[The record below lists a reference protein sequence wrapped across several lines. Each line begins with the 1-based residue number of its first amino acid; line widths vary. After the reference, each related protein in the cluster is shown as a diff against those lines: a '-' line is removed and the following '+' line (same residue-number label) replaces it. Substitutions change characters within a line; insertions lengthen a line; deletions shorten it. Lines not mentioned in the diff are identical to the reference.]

1 MREGQVKQT
10 LEPNSETGVHPPYKQ
25 TVIQQTTAANPGEI
39 GIIPL
44 TPRSIR
50 KLRMAITAGLLL
62 AHSVVQ
68 VGIYAFGAEKHWLD
82 SLNMDRELNL
92 PTLFSSAMLLMAA
105 LLMQRLGQSSD
116 RIAAQDWRLLSK
128 IFIFLALDEA
138 LQIHEILIIP
148 GLRHQVHPALAS
160 TWVVPYA
167 VLTLILL
174 WRFRRFLGSI
184 SRATALQL
192 LRSGA
197 VYIVGAIGMEMIGS
211 FAVRSS
217 LIRLHSPW
225 YGVITGLEEA
235 LELLGIIL
243 LIDGLLRALLDQR
256 NSIDLTLRLGT
267 DSESN

>member
-1 MREGQVKQT
+1 M
-10 LEPNSETGVHPPYKQ
+10 
-25 TVIQQTTAANPGEI
+25 

-50 KLRMAITAGLLL
+50 KLLTAITAGLLL

-68 VGIYAFGAEKHWLD
+68 VGIYVFGAKKHWLD

-92 PTLFSSAMLLMAA
+92 PTLFSSALLLVAA
-105 LLMQRLGQSSD
+105 LLMQRLAQRSD
-116 RIAAQDWRLLSK
+116 RIATEDWRLLSK

-160 TWVVPYA
+160 TWVMPYA
-167 VLTLILL
+167 ALVLIML
-174 WRFRRFLGSI
+174 WRFRRFLGCI
-184 SRATALQL
+184 PRATASRL
-192 LRSGA
+192 LRSGS
-197 VYIVGAIGMEMIGS
+197 VYLSGAIGMEMIGS

-225 YGVITGLEEA
+225 YGAITGLEES

-243 LIDGLLRALLDQR
+243 LIDALMRALLEQQNR
-256 NSIDLTLRLGT
+256 IDFILRLST
-267 DSESN
+267 NTKER

>member
-1 MREGQVKQT
+1 M
-10 LEPNSETGVHPPYKQ
+10 
-25 TVIQQTTAANPGEI
+25 IQQPTAADPSQI

-50 KLRMAITAGLLL
+50 HLLMAITAGLLV

-68 VGIYAFGAEKHWLD
+68 VGIYGFGAEKHWLD

-92 PTLFSSAMLLMAA
+92 PTLFSSSLLLISA
-105 LLMQRLGQSSD
+105 LLMQRLGHNSNPD
-116 RIAAQDWRLLSK
+116 AADDWRLLSK

-167 VLTLILL
+167 ALALIML
-174 WRFRRFLGSI
+174 WKFRSFLGSI
-184 SRATALQL
+184 PRATATGL

-197 VYIVGAIGMEMIGS
+197 VYVGGAIGMEMIGS

-225 YGVITGLEEA
+225 YGAITGLEEA
-235 LELLGIIL
+235 LELLGILL
-243 LIDGLLRALLDQR
+243 LIDALLRALLDQR
-256 NSIDLTLRLGT
+256 NSIDLILRLST
-267 DSESN
+267 KSDEN

>member
-1 MREGQVKQT
+1 MT
-10 LEPNSETGVHPPYKQ
+10 
-25 TVIQQTTAANPGEI
+25 QQPSAADHSQI

-44 TPRSIR
+44 NPGSIR
-50 KLRMAITAGLLL
+50 NLLTAITAGFLV

-68 VGIYAFGAEKHWLD
+68 VGIYGFGAEKHWLD

-92 PTLFSSAMLLMAA
+92 PTLYSSVLLLMAA
-105 LLMQRLGQSSD
+105 LLMQRLGQSSNPATA
-116 RIAAQDWRLLSK
+116 RDWGLLSK

-167 VLTLILL
+167 ALVLVLL

-184 SRATALQL
+184 PRATASRL

-197 VYIVGAIGMEMIGS
+197 VYVSGAIGMEMVGS

-225 YGVITGLEEA
+225 YGTITGLEES

-243 LIDGLLRALLDQR
+243 LIDGLMRALLDQQG
-256 NSIDLTLRLGT
+256 SVDITLRLSA
-267 DSESN
+267 DSDEG